1 MYIFFVFVNNI
12 FSKVNNSCSKK
23 VIRLNIFS
31 LIIFEQRY
39 ILVFIR
45 SIYVGDKFILF
56 AEKLKFLGSNV
67 GNIYKIRLFL
77 YFLMVFISPVL
88 G

>member
-31 LIIFEQRY
+31 LIVFEQRY
-39 ILVFIR
+39 MLVFIR
-45 SIYVGDKFILF
+45 LIYVGDKFILF
-56 AEKLKFLGSNV
+56 AEKLKILRFQCRQYIRDKIIFIFLNG
-67 GNIYKIRLFL
+67 L
-77 YFLMVFISPVL
+77 Y
-88 G
+88 